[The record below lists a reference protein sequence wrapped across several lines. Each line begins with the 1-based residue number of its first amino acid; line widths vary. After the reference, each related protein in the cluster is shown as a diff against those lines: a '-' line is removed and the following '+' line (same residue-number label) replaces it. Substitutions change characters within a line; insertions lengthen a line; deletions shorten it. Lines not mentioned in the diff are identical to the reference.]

1 MPSTRSSSE
10 FSTIHVALPQHSQSD
25 YIPGSMS
32 DESGSGES
40 GLNDKSDED
49 EVDDN
54 DKSLPK
60 KRARRAPVKGTPRKD
75 PCLICLV
82 KMVEQGPGFL
92 CCSQDSPL
100 ASNCYACALSRRR
113 CDKVPAPAI
122 SPGQRLQEA
131 AVLVYN
137 GQTVNN
143 WNQLVAQFKQA
154 IEGRAAPQA
163 AAPQAAAPQTAAP
176 QTAAPQAG
184 PGSLSFGQTTTRANP
199 QRLPHDAIVTPTVPR
214 LVDPDCQAQLLQEA
228 RAHNHKLDII
238 IQLLQRSLQIQESGF
253 TTVSDGIT
261 QANEGIK
268 RLTAI
273 TCQLGDVSNQQTME
287 LRQMHN
293 EMRRVNGNADL
304 PSFAP

>member
-1 MPSTRSSSE
+1 MDRRFHSRNQMPSTRSSSE

-60 KRARRAPVKGTPRKD
+60 KRARRAPV
-75 PCLICLV
+75 
-82 KMVEQGPGFL
+82 
-92 CCSQDSPL
+92 
-100 ASNCYACALSRRR
+100 
-113 CDKVPAPAI
+113 PAPAI
-122 SPGQRLQEA
+122 APGQRLQEA

-154 IEGRAAPQA
+154 IEGRAAPQT
-163 AAPQAAAPQTAAP
+163 AAPQTAAP